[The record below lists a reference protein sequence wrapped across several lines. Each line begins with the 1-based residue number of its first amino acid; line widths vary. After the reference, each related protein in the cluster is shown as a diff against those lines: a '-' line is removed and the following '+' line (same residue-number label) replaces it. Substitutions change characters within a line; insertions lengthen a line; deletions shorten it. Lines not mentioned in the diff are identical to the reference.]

1 MTGSYLSLYSLDLAH
16 NVGLINRDQ
25 IEKKSG
31 DLWFTGKKRDFIW
44 SKSMLRI
51 QQDPRGRGMEE
62 QKSKENLEQD
72 TWSHSTNQENGVE

>member
-1 MTGSYLSLYSLDLAH
+1 MYPLDLAH

-25 IEKKSG
+25 IEEKSG
-31 DLWFTGKKRDFIW
+31 DLCFTGKKRDFIW

-62 QKSKENLEQD
+62 QKSKENLTE
-72 TWSHSTNQENGVE
+72 